1 MIISFQY
8 HQKTPKTGHI
18 FTIYLIKYELAAPA
32 LSKFQAGGKND
43 YKTSWIRKSVYNSI
57 LHFLHF
63 LVQRFQILNI
73 LMTEVTS
80 FYRSL
85 WKIAMFN
92 WFTLNTLRSL
102 REKSLS
108 RWARGWINV
117 MTYGLF
123 FIATIRK
130 K

>member
-57 LHFLHF
+57 FAFSAFFSTEISNFKYFNDWSYFL
-63 LVQRFQILNI
+63 LQKPLKNC
-73 LMTEVTS
+73 
-80 FYRSL
+80 
-85 WKIAMFN
+85 
-92 WFTLNTLRSL
+92 
-102 REKSLS
+102 
-108 RWARGWINV
+108 NV
-117 MTYGLF
+117 
-123 FIATIRK
+123 
-130 K
+130 